1 MLLIQSNFGGN
12 EMKLSSESKSRAI
25 STMVVAII
33 VVVIVVIAGAGIYF
47 ATSTS
52 SSNTATTSSTAVTTS
67 TTQSFFETTSSSTP
81 SSASTTYITIPDG
94 AGNASDPNNFI
105 PNTVS
110 VIAGTTI
117 VFVNKDTVTHD
128 IYFTSVPSGA
138 TISPNPSPNTPQWTN
153 NTFSVTLTVPGTYV
167 YSCQYHSWMNGVIQV
182 N

>member
-1 MLLIQSNFGGN
+1 
-12 EMKLSSESKSRAI
+12 MKLGQETKSHAI

-52 SSNTATTSSTAVTTS
+52 SSNSATTSLTTLTTSTTHTTS
-67 TTQSFFETTSSSTP
+67 TTQTTSSTP
-81 SSASTTYITIPDG
+81 SSASTTYITIPSG
-94 AGNASDPNNFI
+94 AGNASHPNNFI

-117 VFVNKDTVTHD
+117 VFVNKDTVTHNID
-128 IYFTSVPSGA
+128 FTSVPSGA

>member
-1 MLLIQSNFGGN
+1 
-12 EMKLSSESKSRAI
+12 MKLGQETKSRAI

-33 VVVIVVIAGAGIYF
+33 VVVIVVIAGTGVYF

-52 SSNTATTSSTAVTTS
+52 SSKTATTSSTAVTTS
-67 TTQSFFETTSSSTP
+67 TTQSFFETTSSTP
-81 SSASTTYITIPDG
+81 SSASTTYITIPSG
-94 AGNASDPNNFI
+94 AGNASHPNNFI

-117 VFVNKDTVTHD
+117 VFINKDNVTHD
-128 IYFTSVPSGA
+128 IDFTSVPSGA

-167 YSCQYHSWMNGVIQV
+167 YKCDYHAWMNGVIQV